1 MDRRAFI
8 RTAGLSAVALGL
20 TGEALAAEKFF
31 PAKVDKALF
40 KDINRAENPAKL
52 APLEKLHVPV
62 ITAPSKVKAGEPFT
76 VEVSIGEE
84 LHPMGPTH
92 YIEFIELNVG
102 NEPAGMAVLNSM
114 GYVKPKVSFTVVLTK
129 QNAPGGK
136 VTLIVHDRCN
146 LHGYWEGTK
155 DVTVA

>member
-8 RTAGLSAVALGL
+8 RTAGLSAVAVGL
-20 TGEALAAEKFF
+20 AGKALAAEEFF
-31 PAKVDKALF
+31 PAKVDKTLF
-40 KDINRAENPAKL
+40 KDINRAAHPAKMT
-52 APLEKLHVPV
+52 PLEKLHVPV
-62 ITAPSKVKAGEPFT
+62 ITAPSKVKSGEPFT

-84 LHPMGPTH
+84 LHPMISTH

-129 QNAPGGK
+129 QTAPGGK
-136 VTLIVHDRCN
+136 VTLVAHERCN

-155 DVTVA
+155 DITVA

>member
-8 RTAGLSAVALGL
+8 RTAGLSAAALGL
-20 TGEALAAEKFF
+20 AGKALAAEKYF
-31 PAKVDKALF
+31 PVKVDKALF
-40 KDINRAENPAKL
+40 KDINRAANPAKL
-52 APLEKLHVPV
+52 TPLEKLHVPV

-84 LHPMGPTH
+84 MHPMGPTH
-92 YIEFIELNVG
+92 YIEFIELNIG

-129 QNAPGGK
+129 GNAPGGK

-146 LHGYWEGTK
+146 IHGYWEGTK
-155 DVTVA
+155 DITVA